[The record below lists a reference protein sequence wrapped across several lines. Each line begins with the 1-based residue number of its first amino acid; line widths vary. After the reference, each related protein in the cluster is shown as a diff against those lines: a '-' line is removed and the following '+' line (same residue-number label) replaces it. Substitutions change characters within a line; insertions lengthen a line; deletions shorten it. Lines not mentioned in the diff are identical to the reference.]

1 MADSPSSQLSL
12 GLWTC
17 EQVDPLD
24 RWGLPSRWSLWVR
37 PHLSSEVVGCVL
49 WLDRTAGLVL
59 WPREAFG
66 GGSVVAWVLRSGC
79 LDGQDWVLYLSA
91 AVVMN

>member
-1 MADSPSSQLSL
+1 M
-12 GLWTC
+12 GLAIRVVFVGKAC
-17 EQVDPLD
+17 
-24 RWGLPSRWSLWVR
+24 
-37 PHLSSEVVGCVL
+37 LSSEVVGCIR

-59 WPREAFG
+59 WLSEAFG
-66 GGSVVAWVLRSGC
+66 GGSVVAWVLWSGC